1 MNSLKDAMYL
11 VKEGY
16 FFTSVDLKDAY
27 YTLPL
32 HVDAKKYFRFLFDS
46 TLYEFNVLVM
56 GYSDAPHIFTKVM
69 KPALSF
75 LRDRGVMIVMY
86 IDDPLIV
93 SPTEKQ
99 CQVDTTVTLTLFDR
113 FGFTINTEKSCL
125 QPTQE
130 ITYLGFLLNSKTLS
144 IRPTQQKRDDIIHAP
159 PHGGD
164 N

>member
-56 GYSDAPHIFTKVM
+56 GYSDAPRIFTKVM
-69 KPALSF
+69 SF

-86 IDDPLIV
+86 IDDALIV

-99 CQVDTTVTLTLFDR
+99 CQADTTATYAFWSSRLHYQYREILLTTHSGNNLF
-113 FGFTINTEKSCL
+113 GVSLKLENTFNSSNPTETRWYNSCL
-125 QPTQE
+125 
-130 ITYLGFLLNSKTLS
+130 
-144 IRPTQQKRDDIIHAP
+144 
-159 PHGGD
+159 
-164 N
+164 